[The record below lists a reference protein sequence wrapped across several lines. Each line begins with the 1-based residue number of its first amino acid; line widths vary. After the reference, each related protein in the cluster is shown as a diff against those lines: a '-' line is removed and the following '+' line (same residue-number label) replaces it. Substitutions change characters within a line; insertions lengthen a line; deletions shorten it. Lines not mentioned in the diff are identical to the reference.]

1 MRDHFSQITS
11 RDLRSGYYSSVSSMI
26 PLPNNNLTVL
36 IDTNLYIAVFEIV
49 NNTIQDRVVNR
60 TLQTSTSSETLHDSP
75 LLVVD

>member
-1 MRDHFSQITS
+1 
-11 RDLRSGYYSSVSSMI
+11 MI
-26 PLPNNNLTVL
+26 PLPKNNLTVL